1 MRFETRHIKGKGRG
15 KFLGFPTINM
25 KIPADLV
32 LEEGVYG
39 VWVSMGK
46 NTYCGAMHFGPIPTF
61 GQKEKQ
67 LEVFLLDVT
76 ESEANQL
83 NTNSIQITPI
93 NYIREIRTFSSKD
106 ELIEQIQR
114 DIEVIRRIAFPVS
127 EG

>member
-25 KIPADLV
+25 EIPADLV

-46 NTYCGAMHFGPIPTF
+46 NKYCGAMHFGPIPTF

-114 DIEVIRRIAFPVS
+114 DIEVIRRIVS
-127 EG
+127 RASAV